1 MTKWF
6 RHAVE
11 SIGFA
16 FYAMVELV
24 DLNLPQ
30 PEDADPE
37 LKDRINGEWD
47 TYFVA
52 LESFQSAVMTLR
64 DILYHQWERGD
75 KMNKRLRHSVETT
88 EFAFYAMVELVDVN
102 LPRPEDA
109 APELKTLVNDEWHD
123 YRVALEAFQSAIR
136 TLREVVR

>member
-1 MTKWF
+1 
-6 RHAVE
+6 
-11 SIGFA
+11 
-16 FYAMVELV
+16 
-24 DLNLPQ
+24 
-30 PEDADPE
+30 
-37 LKDRINGEWD
+37 
-47 TYFVA
+47 
-52 LESFQSAVMTLR
+52 
-64 DILYHQWERGD
+64 
-75 KMNKRLRHSVETT
+75 MNKRLRHSVETT

>member
-1 MTKWF
+1 MEKGF
-6 RHAVE
+6 RHDVE
-11 SIGFA
+11 TIGFA

-64 DILYHQWERGD
+64 DILYHQWERGG

-88 EFAFYAMVELVDVN
+88 EFAFYAMVELVDLN
-102 LPRPEDA
+102 LPQPEDA
-109 APELKTLVNDEWHD
+109 APEHKALVNNEWDD
-123 YRVALEAFQSAIR
+123 YRVALEAFQSAAKS
-136 TLREVVR
+136 LKEVSR